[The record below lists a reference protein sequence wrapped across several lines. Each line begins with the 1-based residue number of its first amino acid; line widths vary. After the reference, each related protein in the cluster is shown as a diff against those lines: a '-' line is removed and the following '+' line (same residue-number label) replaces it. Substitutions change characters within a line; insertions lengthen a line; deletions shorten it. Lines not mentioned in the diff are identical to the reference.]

1 MLGGG
6 RRRLRRGTRAFR
18 REVDAG
24 AARVFVDHGFQW
36 DGASNVWMTRARARF
51 VLGAGPRF
59 RLRPRGLLER
69 LIGWHSGQPSG
80 DPAIDDFFVAHT
92 NDRASAWAALTT
104 RARSLLVQAFAD
116 AELISDGQTVVLWRE
131 GDFGRES
138 DAEAAIEL
146 VAHVVGFRA
155 HIFERLRKLPG
166 AIYREARGGWQNRVP
181 PSILLHV
188 PAPVALQP
196 VPSLDGA
203 ALAARASC
211 GGAATRVQVEFDDPG
226 SLIAGARQLGS
237 WLTDA
242 ARLRP
247 RRLSCDGDD
256 VELVWPTLEVDRER
270 ILAGARM
277 VATLAGSG
285 HRSLYR

>member
-1 MLGGG
+1 M
-6 RRRLRRGTRAFR
+6 RRGTRAFR

-92 NDRASAWAALTT
+92 NDCASAWAALTT
-104 RARSLLVQAFAD
+104 RVRSLLVQAFAD
-116 AELISDGQTVVLWRE
+116 AELVSDGRTVVLWRE

-146 VAHVVGFRA
+146 VSHVVGFRSQA
-155 HIFERLRKLPG
+155 FERLRRLPG
-166 AIYREARGGWQNRVP
+166 AIYREARGGWQEREP
-181 PSILLHV
+181 PSVLLHL
-188 PAPVALQP
+188 PAPVELHP
-196 VPSLDGA
+196 VPSPHGA
-203 ALAARASC
+203 TL
-211 GGAATRVQVEFDDPG
+211 ATRSPC
-226 SLIAGARQLGS
+226 GA
-237 WLTDA
+237 DA
-242 ARLRP
+242 ARLDVDFDDPSSMAGGYRCLGEGLAAAAQLSP
-247 RRLSCDGDD
+247 RRLRCDGDA
-256 VELVWPTLEVDRER
+256 VELVWPALEIERDRL
-270 ILAGARM
+270 LAGARL
-277 VATLAGSG
+277 VAALAGSG